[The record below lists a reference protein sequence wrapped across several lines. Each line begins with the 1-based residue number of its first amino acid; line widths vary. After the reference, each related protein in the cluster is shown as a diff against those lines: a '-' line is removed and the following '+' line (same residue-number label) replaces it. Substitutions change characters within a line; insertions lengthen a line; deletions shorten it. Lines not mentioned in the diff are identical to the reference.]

1 MGDRRWLL
9 RGVAAVLRRPD
20 LWWTALRVGRRH
32 APDRWWATRPHLPVP
47 DRGWMGFR
55 YETAFADVEGR
66 PSPEQIVEYLEWARQ
81 WR

>member
-1 MGDRRWLL
+1 
-9 RGVAAVLRRPD
+9 
-20 LWWTALRVGRRH
+20 
-32 APDRWWATRPHLPVP
+32 
-47 DRGWMGFR
+47 MGFR